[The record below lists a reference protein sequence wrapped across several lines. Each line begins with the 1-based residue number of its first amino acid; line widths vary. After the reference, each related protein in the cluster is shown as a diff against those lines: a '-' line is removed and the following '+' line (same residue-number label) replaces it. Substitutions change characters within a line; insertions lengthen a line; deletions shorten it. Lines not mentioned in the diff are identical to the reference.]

1 MVRIFLLTEVA
12 DHVVAVLAA
21 LTQYVK
27 VESIDFVPNVFVIKE
42 EFGDVAEVLS
52 VDLLLLRIKLK
63 H

>member
-27 VESIDFVPNVFVIKE
+27 VESIDFVPNVFVIEE
-42 EFGDVAEVLS
+42 EFGDIAEVLS

>member
-27 VESIDFVPNVFVIKE
+27 VESIDFVPNVFVIEE
-42 EFGDVAEVLS
+42 EFGDVTEVFS
-52 VDLLLLRIKLK
+52 VDFLLLCIKLK

>member
-12 DHVVAVLAA
+12 NHVVAVLAA

-27 VESIDFVPNVFVIKE
+27 VESVDFVPNVFVIEE

-52 VDLLLLRIKLK
+52 VDLLLLCIKLK

>member
-12 DHVVAVLAA
+12 NHVVAVLAA

-27 VESIDFVPNVFVIKE
+27 VESVDFVPNVFVIEE

>member
-1 MVRIFLLTEVA
+1 MIRIFLFTEVA
-12 DHVVAVLAA
+12 DHVVAILFS

-27 VESIDFVPNVFVIKE
+27 VESVDFVPNVFVIKE

-52 VDLLLLRIKLK
+52 VDLLLLCIKLK

>member
-27 VESIDFVPNVFVIKE
+27 VESVDFVPNVFVIEE

-52 VDLLLLRIKLK
+52 VDLLLLCIKLK

>member
-12 DHVVAVLAA
+12 YHVVAVLAA

-27 VESIDFVPNVFVIKE
+27 VESVDFVPNVFVIEE

-52 VDLLLLRIKLK
+52 VDLLLLCIKLK

>member
-27 VESIDFVPNVFVIKE
+27 VESIDFVPNVFVIEE